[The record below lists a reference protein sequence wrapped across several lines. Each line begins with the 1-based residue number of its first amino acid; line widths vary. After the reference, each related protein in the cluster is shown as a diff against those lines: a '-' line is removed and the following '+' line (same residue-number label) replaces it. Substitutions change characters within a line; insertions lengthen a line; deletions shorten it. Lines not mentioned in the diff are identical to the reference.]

1 MYKYMTVRSLDYL
14 NRCKVLWVYADI
26 IVWIWQKVNEAFPRK
41 HLPVKSSNSNTK
53 KECEMFQG
61 LLERH

>member
-1 MYKYMTVRSLDYL
+1 MYV
-14 NRCKVLWVYADI
+14 DI

-41 HLPVKSSNSNTK
+41 HLPVKVQIVTL
-53 KECEMFQG
+53 KECEMVQG